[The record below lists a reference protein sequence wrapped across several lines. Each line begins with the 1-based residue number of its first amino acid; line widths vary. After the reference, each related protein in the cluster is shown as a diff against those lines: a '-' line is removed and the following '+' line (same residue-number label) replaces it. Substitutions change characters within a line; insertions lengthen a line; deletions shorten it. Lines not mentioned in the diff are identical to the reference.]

1 MNIVSIVLFII
12 GLLPII
18 HYAIAGYWG
27 VPPIISCLII
37 LAVLTYW
44 NNLIS
49 KKIYEKKAES
59 LRLEFNKKERDLK
72 KKEEECKKIIS
83 LTHPFSESASMIT
96 DLTLSVFDD
105 VVNHFTYK
113 KNPAN
118 RSADIVKGLKKEY
131 SEYISRYKEML
142 YKQEFLISLFP
153 ELEYYLSDE
162 EALIHLP
169 NYTNI
174 NKLQKEYDHAQDW
187 LSQEEWKSLNE
198 IDRNQRALDNWK
210 KSTKSKWM
218 VGMLYEM
225 QISHILRNSGFEV
238 IEFGIEQGLKDLG
251 RDIIAQKN
259 STVYIIQCKNWSTQ
273 KEIHE
278 NVICQLFGTALE
290 YEITHPS
297 LFIEKVVPV
306 IVTTTKLS
314 KTANEFAKRLG
325 VLVRTIDSNNDF
337 PLIKCNINNGNKIY
351 HLPFDQQYWT
361 TKIDKEG
368 EYYAK
373 DVKSA
378 VSRGFRR
385 AYRWQG

>member
-1 MNIVSIVLFII
+1 MNILSIILFII
-12 GLLPII
+12 GLLPIL
-18 HYAIAGYWG
+18 HYVFVGGWDN
-27 VPPIISCLII
+27 PPVISFLIV

-44 NNLIS
+44 NNLAS
-49 KKIYEKKAES
+49 KKIYKKKEAD
-59 LRLEFNKKERDLK
+59 LNKEFNEKLSALK
-72 KKEEECKKIIS
+72 KKELDCKKIIS
-83 LTHPFSESASMIT
+83 STHPFSESASMIT
-96 DLTLSVFDD
+96 DTTLSIFDD
-105 VVNHFTYK
+105 ISNHLRHK
-113 KNPAN
+113 SHPAIK
-118 RSADIVKGLKKEY
+118 SADIIKGLKKEY
-131 SEYISRYKEML
+131 SEYIYLYKEML

-162 EALIHLP
+162 ESLINLSQYASY
-169 NYTNI
+169 NE
-174 NKLQKEYDHAQDW
+174 LQNEYDHARDW
-187 LSQEEWKSLNE
+187 LSPEEWQSLNE
-198 IDRNQRALDNWK
+198 IERNQLALDNWK